1 MVLVAKEI
9 TGIFSEVHSE
19 KHNCPDR
26 ISLKRRIENWVV
38 GVSISVTNNCS
49 DSDKL
54 LHRVLLCFFF
64 FWGEKWG

>member
-1 MVLVAKEI
+1 MKKLQNSPLKYILAY
-9 TGIFSEVHSE
+9 
-19 KHNCPDR
+19 NCPDR
-26 ISLKRRIENWVV
+26 ISAKERIENWVV

-64 FWGEKWG
+64 LGAKRVGMSSCQ